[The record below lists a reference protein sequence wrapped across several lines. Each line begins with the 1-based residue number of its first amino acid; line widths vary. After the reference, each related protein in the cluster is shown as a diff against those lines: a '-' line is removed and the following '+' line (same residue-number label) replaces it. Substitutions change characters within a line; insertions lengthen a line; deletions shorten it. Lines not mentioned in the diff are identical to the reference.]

1 VQDKLQENRLP
12 TNHLRCP
19 DCNSADMKKVSLA
32 WQEGQFHVNTRTRLR
47 AFLFGNDG
55 PSLIVGRAVTQGVH
69 WTQLSKLLSPPR
81 KWSYVRLNF
90 WATIITFIALGGY
103 IVFVASSP
111 PPVSTVPMKIYAFL
125 APVVLLILVFVF
137 WRHNHVK
144 FPQEYAQWNRSFICQ
159 RCGVVSLHDVPRSSL
174 PLA

>member
-1 VQDKLQENRLP
+1 MELW
-12 TNHLRCP
+12 CP
-19 DCNSADMKKVSLA
+19 DCTSADLKKVSLA
-32 WQEGQFHVNTRTRLR
+32 YQENVRRVDTRTRLR
-47 AFLFGNDG
+47 AILFGSDG
-55 PSLIVGRAVTQGVH
+55 PNLIVGRAVTQGVH
-69 WTQLSKLLSPPR
+69 WTQLSKVLSPPR

-103 IVFVASSP
+103 IVFVKSSP

-159 RCGVVSLHDVPRSSL
+159 RCGAVSLHDVPRSSL